1 MTTILCSELLLWCQ
15 LQCCRNVSVSTAQ
28 VFIVLSCF
36 GTDIVARFIVTPA
49 GTEMLIGDVNFSK
62 LFAYTFAAGRVLISI
77 LATEWLL
84 PLTSGWPVLDMRLI
98 EEC

>member
-1 MTTILCSELLLWCQ
+1 M
-15 LQCCRNVSVSTAQ
+15 STAQ

-62 LFAYTFAAGRVLISI
+62 LFAYTFAAG
-77 LATEWLL
+77 
-84 PLTSGWPVLDMRLI
+84 
-98 EEC
+98 